1 LAVQTPLV
9 SFPRVVASV
18 VTAPMS
24 PMPSMLIAANS
35 LVLVIGVFRVQ
46 PIITYAVLPEVAT
59 GPATTFGNWQVTLRD
74 SYRLAIQRTSYR
86 GIVGRRFSENAKVS
100 RPIRGD
106 WAEAEGFEPSM
117 GLTPKP
123 H

>member
-1 LAVQTPLV
+1 MVVQTPLV

-46 PIITYAVLPEVAT
+46 PIITYAVLPEFAT
-59 GPATTFGNWQVTLRD
+59 GDHVR
-74 SYRLAIQRTSYR
+74 
-86 GIVGRRFSENAKVS
+86 
-100 RPIRGD
+100 
-106 WAEAEGFEPSM
+106 
-117 GLTPKP
+117 
-123 H
+123 